1 MKQAKESDITVPRK
15 AVTAVATL
23 ALKQNDADVALEL
36 LSLTNQINY
45 ITVRNIR
52 ILAMAK
58 MGRLEDISYIL
69 RSMLNRDN
77 PNRPQTEGQL
87 LQETVSHFDQNYILL
102 AKLLL
107 FRFLQQLDAVMAA
120 VAKRDSKELTSEFEQ
135 IKSAL
140 IENHHLSNR
149 TLDDILCEL
158 IDRVPRLDE
167 ENSQNRS
174 SYNRGLGLQRVK
186 YIRGQSS
193 NYR

>member
-36 LSLTNQINY
+36 LSLTNQVNY

-87 LQETVSHFDQNYILL
+87 LQETVSHF
-102 AKLLL
+102 
-107 FRFLQQLDAVMAA
+107 
-120 VAKRDSKELTSEFEQ
+120 
-135 IKSAL
+135 
-140 IENHHLSNR
+140 
-149 TLDDILCEL
+149 
-158 IDRVPRLDE
+158 
-167 ENSQNRS
+167 
-174 SYNRGLGLQRVK
+174 
-186 YIRGQSS
+186 
-193 NYR
+193 